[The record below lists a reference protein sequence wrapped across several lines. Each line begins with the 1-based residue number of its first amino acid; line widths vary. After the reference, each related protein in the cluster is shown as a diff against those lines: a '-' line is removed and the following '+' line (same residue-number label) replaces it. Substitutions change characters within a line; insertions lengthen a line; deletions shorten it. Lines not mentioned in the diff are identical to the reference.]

1 MAISISSL
9 FTFRKALFIKQ
20 FTFNRC
26 TMALTTG
33 VNRVVGMICRMPFHR
48 CLPDRP
54 RVLKKMP
61 FTIYFLDIYM
71 FNGCLHFFSS
81 GNEFH
86 PASIHDCIFI
96 FLTTGVVTGW
106 RIMSRFVYTFLV
118 FIFHV
123 GLLNFI

>member
-1 MAISISSL
+1 MALSISSL
-9 FTFRKALFIKQ
+9 FTLRKALFIKQ
-20 FTFNRC
+20 FTFNRR

-33 VNRVVGMICRMPFHR
+33 VNRAVGMICRMPFHR
-48 CLPDRP
+48 CLRP
-54 RVLKKMP
+54 PKSSKENA
-61 FTIYFLDIYM
+61 IYFLDFYM
-71 FNGCLHFFSS
+71 FNGCLHFFFSS